1 VIGEP
6 SFGKGTVQTLIDLD
20 RFAPNEKMR
29 YGELKMTIAQF
40 FRINGGTTQLRGVT
54 PDIKL
59 PVLTDMESFGE
70 SSYDNAL
77 PWVAIK
83 PAQYMPLG
91 DLKELVA
98 PLQKRHE
105 ERIATDKDFQFLQE
119 DINEVLK
126 LRKENVISLNEAVRR
141 KERDAQD
148 ARSKMR
154 EARLA
159 GTSTTPDEPA
169 SGPGSNEKRAET
181 PDPTKPEK
189 SVVALRGTPRQD
201 DGLQYDERNLQAEL
215 AAEKAAK
222 DAKDVMLQEAANI
235 LADEVGMLKT
245 DSRMALRVMPY
256 MTVADSK

>member
-1 VIGEP
+1 
-6 SFGKGTVQTLIDLD
+6 LIDLD

-59 PVLTDMESFGE
+59 PVLTDMDTFGE

-77 PWVAIK
+77 PWAAIK

-105 ERIATDKDFQFLQE
+105 ERIANDKDFQFLQE

-148 ARSKMR
+148 ARSKLR

-159 GTSTTPDEPA
+159 
-169 SGPGSNEKRAET
+169 
-181 PDPTKPEK
+181 
-189 SVVALRGTPRQD
+189 
-201 DGLQYDERNLQAEL
+201 
-215 AAEKAAK
+215 
-222 DAKDVMLQEAANI
+222 
-235 LADEVGMLKT
+235 
-245 DSRMALRVMPY
+245 
-256 MTVADSK
+256 